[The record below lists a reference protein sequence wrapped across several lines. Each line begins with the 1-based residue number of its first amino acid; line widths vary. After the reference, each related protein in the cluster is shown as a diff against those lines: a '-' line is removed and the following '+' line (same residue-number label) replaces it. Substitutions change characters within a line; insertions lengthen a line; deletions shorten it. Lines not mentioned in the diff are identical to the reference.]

1 MSKYN
6 ISLKELEGLS
16 DEEIEDINEDN
27 IDVTCK
33 VKIYSKLL
41 NDQKFLNF
49 INLIKCDNEFI
60 QPSSLNKTNK
70 T

>member
-16 DEEIEDINEDN
+16 DEEVEDLNEVNKDSLH
-27 IDVTCK
+27 K
-33 VKIYSKLL
+33 VRNHSKLL
-41 NDQKFLNF
+41 NNQYFLNF
-49 INLIKCDNEFI
+49 INSIKSDNEFI